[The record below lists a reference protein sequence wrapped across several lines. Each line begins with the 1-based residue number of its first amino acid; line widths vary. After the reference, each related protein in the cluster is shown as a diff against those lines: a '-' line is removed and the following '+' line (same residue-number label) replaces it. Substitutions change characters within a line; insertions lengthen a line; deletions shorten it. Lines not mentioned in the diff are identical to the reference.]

1 MSRNS
6 SVRTHVKKFTCVTE
20 IEAMCHAQVEPRSTF
35 TLARDR
41 PYIASILK
49 LRDIGNQP

>member
-1 MSRNS
+1 M
-6 SVRTHVKKFTCVTE
+6 KG
-20 IEAMCHAQVEPRSTF
+20 HAQVEPRSTF

-49 LRDIGNQP
+49 LRDIGNQPLNLRAYARN